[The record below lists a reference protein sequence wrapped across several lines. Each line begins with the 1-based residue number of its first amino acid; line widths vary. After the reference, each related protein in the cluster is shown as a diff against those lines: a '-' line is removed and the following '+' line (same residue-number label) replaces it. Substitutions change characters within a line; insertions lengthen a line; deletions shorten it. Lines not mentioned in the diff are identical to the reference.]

1 VFGVA
6 LCDIVILLYGDNR
19 HVSEKL
25 PHFFLPQRQQLSDFS
40 KYLSGT
46 KPGLLVFSFVSY
58 MQKKITDAF
67 YIVDYSFGCSGGIL
81 PHIGYKRQY
90 FAKHGTIFFL
100 LTG

>member
-1 VFGVA
+1 
-6 LCDIVILLYGDNR
+6 
-19 HVSEKL
+19 
-25 PHFFLPQRQQLSDFS
+25 
-40 KYLSGT
+40 
-46 KPGLLVFSFVSY
+46 LVFSFVSY

-90 FAKHGTIFFL
+90 FATPGPFFFL

>member
-90 FAKHGTIFFL
+90 FATPGVIFFF